1 MIVQYYREIASYWP
15 NCRVHVNNHYRDLEL
30 PWRAVPAPPIEMTAA
45 WTRDELVGYI
55 TTWSAT
61 ARLVAA
67 RGEAPLDELRR
78 DLAAIWPDH
87 EPREVRWPL
96 TIKLARR

>member
-1 MIVQYYREIASYWP
+1 
-15 NCRVHVNNHYRDLEL
+15 
-30 PWRAVPAPPIEMTAA
+30 MTAR

-67 RGEAPLDELRR
+67 AGEGPLDDLRR
-78 DLAAIWPDH
+78 RLSAVWPDD